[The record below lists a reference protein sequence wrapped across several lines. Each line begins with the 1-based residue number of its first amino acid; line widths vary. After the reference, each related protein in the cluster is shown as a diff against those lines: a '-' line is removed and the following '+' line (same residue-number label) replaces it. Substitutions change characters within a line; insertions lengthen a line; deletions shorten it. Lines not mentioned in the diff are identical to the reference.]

1 MSVTAI
7 IDNTSRVKQQEV
19 EKRNT
24 INATHR
30 FDKIVLFD
38 INISNISLKQALHW
52 IEHNIPTY
60 SANTVSFV
68 NAHCLNV
75 AYQNLEYKSVLNQSD
90 IILPDG
96 IGVKMAARIFGNEL
110 RANLNGTD
118 LFPHLCKLAVKNKL
132 PLFLL
137 GGANGITDKVAAEMK
152 QRYPGLII
160 AGTHHGFIDDDE
172 SICKIIRNS
181 GAKLILVGMGV
192 PKQEIWINRNQKYL
206 TGLIFGVGGLF
217 DYYSGNIPRAP
228 EFVRKLSMEWLWR
241 LYQEP
246 TRLFKRYVLGNPLFI
261 YRIVRSYIEQN
272 RESDICVKPNP
283 IIEPIRKLLYKTRLG
298 YRRYCHQTGKRVVDI
313 VLSGLG
319 MIALSPLFLFTTCAI
334 RLESSGAALF
344 TQVRVG
350 QFGKEFNIYKFRSM
364 YLDAEERKKKLQQQN
379 EMSGGVI
386 FKMKN
391 DPRIT
396 RVGKIIRKLS
406 IDELPQLWNVFIG
419 DMSLVGPR
427 PPLPVE
433 VSEYTLNDRNR
444 LDVKP
449 GITCIWQIS
458 GRSLIPFKQQ
468 VEMDIR
474 YIKIRS
480 LLTDIKILTLTLP
493 AVILGKGAY

>member
-7 IDNTSRVKQQEV
+7 IDNTLRFNKQED
-19 EKRNT
+19 EKQDAL
-24 INATHR
+24 NAAHS
-30 FDKIVLFD
+30 FNKLDLFD

-60 SANTVSFV
+60 SASTVSFV

-75 AYQNLEYKSVLNQSD
+75 AYQDLKYKSVLTQSD

-96 IGVKMAARIFGNEL
+96 IGVKMAARKFGTEL

-118 LFPHLCKLAVKNKL
+118 LFPHLCKLSAKNKI
-132 PLFLL
+132 PMFLL
-137 GGANGITDKVAAEMK
+137 GGAEGVADKVAVVMK
-152 QRYPGLII
+152 QRYPDLII
-160 AGTHHGFIDDDE
+160 AGTHHGFITDDE
-172 SICKIIRNS
+172 ATCKLIRNS
-181 GAKLILVGMGV
+181 GAKLILIGMGV
-192 PKQEIWINRNQKYL
+192 PKQEIWIHRNKKRL
-206 TGLIFGVGGLF
+206 NGLIFGVGGLF

-228 EFVRKLSMEWLWR
+228 ELVRKLSLEWLWR

-261 YRIVRSYIEQN
+261 LRTLRSYIQQK
-272 RESDICVKPNP
+272 REVDICVEPNP
-283 IIEPIRKLLYKTRLG
+283 VIEPLRKILYKSKLY
-298 YRRYCHQTGKRVVDI
+298 YRRYCSQAAKRTVDI

-319 MIALSPLFLFTTCAI
+319 MIALTPLFLLTTCAI
-334 RLESSGAALF
+334 RFESAGAALF
-344 TQVRVG
+344 TQIRVG
-350 QFGKEFNIYKFRSM
+350 QYGKEFHIYKFRSM
-364 YLDAEERKKKLQQQN
+364 YIDAEERKKKLQQKN

-386 FKMKN
+386 FKMKK

-433 VSEYTLNDRNR
+433 VAEYTLNDRNR

-474 YIKIRS
+474 YIKLRS

-493 AVILGKGAY
+493 AVISGKGAY